1 VTTHGHVAGSQ
12 RRTIEGLREANAGLC
27 REHAALK
34 ARVEA
39 VLALHVE
46 DEWEDMLGGPPAKP
60 GICGHCAKDWPC
72 PTRRAL
78 EGEP

>member
-1 VTTHGHVAGSQ
+1 MTTRGHVAGSQ

-39 VLALHVE
+39 VLALHVAAGIPE
-46 DEWEDMLGGPPAKP
+46 PFVPGPRYCK
-60 GICGHCAKDWPC
+60 GCGCAWPC

>member
-1 VTTHGHVAGSQ
+1 M

-39 VLALHVE
+39 VLALHI
-46 DEWEDMLGGPPAKP
+46 EWWGFDTSEGEQSRCHECEKP
-60 GICGHCAKDWPC
+60 WPC

-78 EGEP
+78 EGQP

>member
-1 VTTHGHVAGSQ
+1 MTTHGSVAGSM

-39 VLALHVE
+39 VLALHHPMDAE
-46 DEWEDMLGGPPAKP
+46 DREAGLCFGCIERVV
-60 GICGHCAKDWPC
+60 WPC

>member
-1 VTTHGHVAGSQ
+1 MSVTRGHVAGSMS
-12 RRTIEGLREANAGLC
+12 RTIEGLREANAGLC

-39 VLALHVE
+39 VLALHAE
-46 DEWEDMLGGPPAKP
+46 SGGLHEYNCDQ
-60 GICGHCAKDWPC
+60 CGWHSDIEPC

-78 EGEP
+78 EGKP